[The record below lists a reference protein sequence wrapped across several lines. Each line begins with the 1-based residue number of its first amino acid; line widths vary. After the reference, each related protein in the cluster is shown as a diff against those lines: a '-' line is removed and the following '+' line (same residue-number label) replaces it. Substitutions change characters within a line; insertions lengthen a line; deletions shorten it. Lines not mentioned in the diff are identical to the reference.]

1 MPNIPPEYL
10 ERQHLAFQCL
20 RNFKMLATPVP
31 EERVRRAR
39 SAYYGMITELDR
51 RVGQILSQLE
61 KTDALRSTLVV
72 YTSDHGEMLGE
83 HGLWLKNVL
92 LEGAARVP
100 LILAGAGLPQGK
112 RVDMPVSHVDL
123 VATLL
128 ELARIP
134 KPDGLRG
141 DSLLPLITG
150 ESPSHPECVYA
161 ESHSEGNCTGSFMIR
176 KGDWKYVYFSW
187 YGDNLLFNLRDD
199 PGELNNLAGN
209 PKQSSVL
216 RELHTLLTT
225 RVEPDTIT
233 KRGFEKQD
241 QVLITAIREKTAK
254 EFYQTLESRLGRGQA
269 AALTDKYYHGARL
282 SPALF

>member
-1 MPNIPPEYL
+1 
-10 ERQHLAFQCL
+10 
-20 RNFKMLATPVP
+20 
-31 EERVRRAR
+31 
-39 SAYYGMITELDR
+39 MIVELDG

-61 KTDALRSTLVV
+61 KMDALQNTLVV

-112 RVDMPVSHVDL
+112 RVDIPVSHVDL
-123 VATLL
+123 VVTLL

-134 KPDGLRG
+134 KPEGLRG

-150 ESPSHPECVYA
+150 ESPSRPECVYA

-176 KGDWKYVYFSW
+176 KGDWKYIYFSW

-209 PKQSSVL
+209 PKHSSVL
-216 RELHTLLTT
+216 RELHTLLTS

-233 KRGFEKQD
+233 KGGFEKQD
-241 QVLITAIREKTAK
+241 QVLMTAIREKTAK
-254 EFYQTLESRLGRGQA
+254 EFYQTLEGRLGRGQA

-282 SPALF
+282 SPALFEEELPA